1 MDQNEVS
8 GMDRIIEKK
17 KWTLKKLS
25 IIALSAVFLIFI
37 VYQIFFADRSV
48 KLNVQT
54 DRISIE
60 EVKKD
65 YFLDNITIT
74 GTVQPIV
81 TVYLDALE
89 GGRVEEILIEEG
101 TDVKEGDTILKLSN
115 TNLHMSIM
123 NREAELADQMN
134 NLRSTRL
141 SMEQNKL
148 DLKKQLLEN
157 RYLLTN
163 AKREFE
169 QAKALHEKNFIS
181 PEEFREAEDDYRY
194 LQQKLNLVIETQ
206 KQDSLFRQV
215 QIEQLEDSVERME
228 ENLRLVRTKLENL
241 NVKAPVNGQLAW
253 INAEIGEAKSEGER
267 LGQINI
273 LDSYKI
279 RAEIDEH
286 YISRVVRGL
295 RGDFEFD
302 GEDYEL
308 QLTKIHAE
316 VNDGRFDVDLTFKD
330 DLPPKMRIGQTFR
343 VKLELGE
350 PRMGILIPRGG
361 FFQTTGGQWI
371 FVVDESGEYA
381 VKRDIRINRQNS
393 KYYEVSEGLEPG
405 EKVVVSSYDNFGDV
419 DKLILK

>member
-1 MDQNEVS
+1 MDKQEIS

-17 KWTLKKLS
+17 KWTIKKVS
-25 IIALSAVFLIFI
+25 IIAGSILV
-37 VYQIFFADRSV
+37 VMFFAYQFIFADHSV

-60 EVKKD
+60 EVKND

-74 GTVQPIV
+74 GTVQPIT

-101 TDVKEGDTILKLSN
+101 SNVKEGDIILRLSN

-123 NREAELADQMN
+123 NREADLADQMN
-134 NLRSTRL
+134 NLRTTRL
-141 SMEQNKL
+141 QMEQNKL
-148 DLKKQLLEN
+148 SLKSQLLET
-157 RYLLTN
+157 RYLLAT
-163 AKREFE
+163 AKRNFE
-169 QAKALHEKNFIS
+169 QAVALNEKDFIS
-181 PEEFREAEDDYRY
+181 PEEFKEARDDYEYYRN
-194 LQQKLNLVIETQ
+194 KVDLVIETQ

-215 QIEQLEDSVERME
+215 QIEQLEDSVERMQ
-228 ENLRLVRTKLENL
+228 ENLRLVQTKLENL
-241 NVKAPVNGQLAW
+241 NVRAPVNGQLAW

-279 RAEIDEH
+279 SAEIDEH

-295 RGDFEFD
+295 HGQFEFTGNNYD
-302 GEDYEL
+302 LE
-308 QLTKIHAE
+308 LTKIHAE
-316 VNDGRFDVDLTFKD
+316 VQDGRFDVDMVFSDKV
-330 DLPPKMRIGQTFR
+330 PPKLRIGQTFR

-350 PRMGILIPRGG
+350 PRMAILIPRGG

-371 FVVDESGEYA
+371 FVVDESGDFA

-393 KYYEVSEGLEPG
+393 KFYEVSEGLEPG
-405 EKVVVSSYDNFGDV
+405 EKVIVSSYENFGDV

>member
-1 MDQNEVS
+1 MSEHEIS

-17 KWTLKKLS
+17 KWTVKKVS
-25 IIALSAVFLIFI
+25 IIAVSSLVALFI
-37 VYQIFFADRSV
+37 LYQFIFADRSV

-60 EVKKD
+60 DVKKD

-101 TDVKEGDTILKLSN
+101 SDVKKGDTILRLSN

-123 NREAELADQMN
+123 NREADLADQMN
-134 NLRSTRL
+134 NLRTTRL
-141 SMEQNKL
+141 QMEQNKL
-148 DLKKQLLEN
+148 SLKSQLLEY
-157 RYLLTN
+157 RYLLST
-163 AKREFE
+163 AERGFE
-169 QAKALHEKNFIS
+169 QAVALKKKDFIS
-181 PEEFREAEDDYRY
+181 PEEYQEAQDNYNYYKNMLD
-194 LQQKLNLVIETQ
+194 LVIETQ

-215 QIEQLEDSVERME
+215 QIEQLEDSVERMQ
-228 ENLRLVRTKLENL
+228 ENLRLVQTKLENL
-241 NVKAPVNGQLAW
+241 NVRAPVDGQLAW
-253 INAEIGEAKSEGER
+253 INAEIGEAKSEGQR

-279 RAEIDEH
+279 SAEIDEH

-295 RGDFEFD
+295 RGEFEFN
-302 GEDYEL
+302 GNDYEL
-308 QLTKIHAE
+308 KLTKIHAE
-316 VNDGRFDVDLTFKD
+316 VHDGRFDVDMVFPNE
-330 DLPPKMRIGQTFR
+330 LPPRMRIGQTFR

-350 PRMGILIPRGG
+350 PRMAILIPRGG

-371 FVVDESGEYA
+371 FVVDESGDFA

-393 KYYEVSEGLEPG
+393 KFYEVSEGLEPG
-405 EKVVVSSYDNFGDV
+405 EKVIVSSYDNFGDV